1 MEIVIS
7 ILRMNCVEIVVLEL
21 VVIRVLELDLTKKGV
36 KEKYIS
42 LIIKTNKN
50 WLSSILKVVMT
61 RTFKSTTIWDSWIRR
76 FTVQNS

>member
-1 MEIVIS
+1 METV
-7 ILRMNCVEIVVLEL
+7 VGKIVVLEL
-21 VVIRVLELDLTKKGV
+21 VVTPVLELDLTENGV

-42 LIIKTNKN
+42 LIIKSNKN

-76 FTVQNS
+76 SMDQNS